1 MNSELAI
8 HHDGRLAL
16 VCSADIPGKVC
27 RLEYYR
33 DQKMLCVVYE
43 QDDIDPDLSHYEMP
57 SDVDD
62 LVRHKANVMVIV
74 SPSAEKDAYGYD
86 VPIVQIGV

>member
-1 MNSELAI
+1 MESEFAI

-16 VCSADIPGKVC
+16 VCSADIPGRVC

-33 DQKMLCVVYE
+33 EQKMVTIVFE
-43 QDDIDPDLSHYEMP
+43 ESEIDPELGHYEMP
-57 SDVDD
+57 EDVDD
-62 LVRHKANVMVIV
+62 IIRKHGQVIIMVA
-74 SPSAEKDAYGYD
+74 PSDAHEAYGYD